1 MENQYKHTADDM
13 EINLWDLLRV
23 LAKKLPV
30 IVAVG
35 ILTAL
40 IAFGIGEF
48 AMAPIYSS
56 TTKIYVLNKQENS
69 SITYSDLQ
77 MGMQLTKDY
86 AELIQSRPVLEEVIE
101 NMGLPMGYEKLRE
114 MVSVSTLEDTRI
126 LSITVSD
133 TDPARAMN
141 IANAVRD
148 AASVHITNVMDIEAV
163 NVAETAYM
171 PTSKSEPNVARMT
184 TFGGCLGILL
194 VAGIVVIRFIMDD
207 TIKNAEDVEKYLG
220 LSTLA
225 LIPNNEGEKK
235 GKKKKRK
242 K

>member
-13 EINLWDLLRV
+13 EIDLLDLIGA
-23 LAKKLPV
+23 LAKKFPV
-30 IVAVG
+30 IIAVG
-35 ILTAL
+35 LLAAM

-48 AMAPIYSS
+48 VMVPIYSS
-56 TTKIYVLNKQENS
+56 TTKIYILNKPENS

-77 MGMQLTKDY
+77 MGTQLTKDY
-86 AELIQSRPVLEEVIE
+86 AELIQSRPVLEEVIKS
-101 NMGLPMGYEKLRE
+101 MGLSMGYEKLRE
-114 MVSVSTLEDTRI
+114 MVTVSTLGDTRI
-126 LSITVSD
+126 LSITISD
-133 TDPARAMN
+133 TDPERAMH

-163 NVAETAYM
+163 NVVETAYM
-171 PTSKSEPNVARMT
+171 PTRKSEPNVSRMSL
-184 TFGGCLGILL
+184 FGGCLGVLL
-194 VAGIVVIRFIMDD
+194 AAGSVVIRFMMDD
-207 TIKNAEDVEKYLG
+207 TIKSAEEVEKYLG